1 MTKRSKLA
9 KKALKNPSLYTD
21 GELSYFAKLLQEH
34 KRAKSLKKQKQSEES
49 LHDGNQ
55 PVDFR

>member
-21 GELSYFAKLLQEH
+21 GELSYFAKWLQEH
-34 KRAKSLKKQKQSEES
+34 KRIKALKKHAQPGDSTPES
-49 LHDGNQ
+49 NQ

>member
-21 GELSYFAKLLQEH
+21 GELSYFAKWLQEH
-34 KRAKSLKKQKQSEES
+34 KRVKSLKKQKQSEES

-55 PVDFR
+55 TVDFR